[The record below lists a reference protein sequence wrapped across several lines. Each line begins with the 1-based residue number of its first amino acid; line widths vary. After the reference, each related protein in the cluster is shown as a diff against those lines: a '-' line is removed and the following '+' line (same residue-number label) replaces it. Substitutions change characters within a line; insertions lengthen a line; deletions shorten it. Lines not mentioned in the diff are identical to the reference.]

1 MALKRVKSKVPVVL
15 TVAGSDSGGGAGI
28 QADLK
33 TFAAYGV
40 HGTSAITAV
49 TAQNTLGVTAV
60 QEIELSVIAAQIDA
74 VVDDMHPVAVKTGML
89 SSPGI
94 VSLVAEKAKEHNWQT
109 LVVDPVMIASSGAKL
124 LLDEAIET
132 YRTELLPL
140 ATVTTPNL
148 PEARE
153 LTGIE
158 ISSANDARDAAR
170 AIHDLGVRYVIV
182 KGGHMEVSGESLDLL
197 YDGDGFIEFGL
208 PWIDTTSTHGTG
220 CTFASALT
228 SQLALGRDIESA
240 FRSAKEFVW
249 EAMKAAYPAGQG
261 HGPLNQMWRLPEG
274 GEDWVSS

>member
-1 MALKRVKSKVPVVL
+1 MALSRKSNEVPVVL

-33 TFAAYGV
+33 TFAAHGV

-74 VVDDMHPVAVKTGML
+74 VVEDMHPVAVKTGML
-89 SSPGI
+89 SSPEI
-94 VSLVAEKAKEHNWQT
+94 VRLVADKTREHNWHT
-109 LVVDPVMIASSGAKL
+109 LVVDPVMVASSGAIL
-124 LLDEAIET
+124 LRDEAVEI
-132 YRTELLPL
+132 YRTTLLPL

-148 PEARE
+148 PEASE

-158 ISSANDARDAAR
+158 IRSTGDAREAAR
-170 AIHDLGVRYVIV
+170 AIHDLGARYVIV
-182 KGGHMEVSGESLDLL
+182 KGGHMEAAGESLDLL

-220 CTFASALT
+220 CTFASAIT
-228 SQLALGRDIESA
+228 SQLALGHDIESA
-240 FRSAKEFVW
+240 FRRAKSYVW
-249 EAMKAAYPAGQG
+249 EAMNAAYPVGQG
-261 HGPLNQMWRLPEG
+261 HGPLNQMWRLPP
-274 GEDWVSS
+274 GEE